1 MLRLMRD
8 YASSWL
14 IKVILGAIV
23 IVFVF
28 WGVGSFR
35 AQRGGRVALVNGE
48 SITMGEY
55 KEEYNNLIEQFRQ
68 RFGNRLDDEMIQMFQ
83 IKNQA
88 LNRLIDQKLLL
99 QEAVK
104 LNFRVSDDELAASVR
119 GMKAFQTSG
128 VFDKRLYR
136 SILNRYGL
144 TPEQFEVNQKGFMLI
159 EKLRSFLLGNIK
171 VSDGEAMEWFKWGNA
186 SVNIDYILFEPG
198 RYKDIDPSA
207 EEIKTFF
214 VDHKESYKTEPMIK
228 VRFLRFD
235 PDNYRARA
243 IISDKKIQ
251 DYYEAHQ
258 EEFKTDKTIEARHIL
273 IKVDKDASPEAIEKA
288 KNKALDI
295 LQMAR
300 EGKGFAELAKQHSEC
315 PSKDQ
320 GGHLGV
326 FRKEAMVKP
335 FADKAFSM
343 KAGEISRPVRT
354 MFGWHVIKVEKI
366 NKGSIVSIDEAKKGI
381 RKKLIDEE
389 AKTLAYEEA
398 ESVFD
403 TIFEGEGDDLV
414 KASNERN
421 LKLQTTDF
429 FTIKGPDK
437 GIKNREKFA
446 SAAFSLSTMEISD
459 IQDLG
464 DGYYI
469 LEVIEKNPGEIPEL
483 KDVHEKVIAALIKE
497 KQDEKASTDAN
508 EFLSGLKKGKL
519 MSAQCVKYDL
529 KLSSTGFFKRNEP
542 VPDIGPDIGS
552 EREIIEAA
560 FKLSNKIKLPE
571 KVIKGRKGYYVI
583 SFNER
588 KEANPE
594 RFVKEKANIKEG
606 LLRQKRIKTF
616 DEWLTQIRNKSD
628 ISIEKD
634 FL

>member
-119 GMKAFQTSG
+119 EMKAFQTSG

>member
-35 AQRGGRVALVNGE
+35 AQKGGRVAIVNGE
-48 SITMGEY
+48 SITMEEY
-55 KEEYNNLIEQFRQ
+55 RKEYNNLIEQLRQ
-68 RFGNRLDDEMIQMFQ
+68 RFGNKLDDETIQMLQ
-83 IKNQA
+83 VENQA
-88 LNRLIDQKLLL
+88 LNRLIDQKLLV

-104 LNFRVSDDELAASVR
+104 LNFRVSDDELVADIR
-119 GMKAFQTSG
+119 EIKTFQTSG
-128 VFDKRLYR
+128 VFDKRIYR

-186 SVNIDYILFEPG
+186 SVNIDYVLFEQG
-198 RYKDIDPSA
+198 RYKDIAPSA

-214 VDHKESYKTEPMIK
+214 ADHKESYKTEPMIK
-228 VRFLRFD
+228 VRFLCFD
-235 PDNYRARA
+235 PDNYKAKA
-243 IISDKKIQ
+243 IISDKRIQ

-258 EEFKTDKTIEARHIL
+258 EEFKTDKTVEARHIL
-273 IKVDKDASPEAIEKA
+273 IKVDEDAGQEAVEKA
-288 KNKALDI
+288 KNKTLDI
-295 LQMAR
+295 LQMTR
-300 EGKGFAELAKQHSEC
+300 EGKDFAELAMQYSEC

-320 GGHLGV
+320 GGHIGV

-366 NKGSIVSIDEAKKGI
+366 NEGLIVSIDEAKKGI

-483 KDVHEKVIAALIKE
+483 KDVQEKVLTALIKE

-519 MSAQCVKYDL
+519 MSAQCAKYDL
-529 KLSSTGFFKRNEP
+529 KLSSTGFFKRNES
-542 VPDIGPDIGS
+542 VPDIGS

-628 ISIEKD
+628 ISVEKD

>member
-35 AQRGGRVALVNGE
+35 AQRGNRVALVNGD
-48 SITMGEY
+48 SITMEEY

-68 RFGNRLDDEMIQMFQ
+68 RFGNRLNDEMIQMLQ
-83 IKNQA
+83 VENQA

-104 LNFRVSDDELAASVR
+104 LNFRVSDDELAAAIR
-119 GMKAFQTSG
+119 KIKAFQTSG
-128 VFDKRLYR
+128 VFDKRIYR
-136 SILNRYGL
+136 NSLNRYGL
-144 TPEQFEVNQKGFMLI
+144 TPEQFEVNQKEFMLI
-159 EKLRSFLLGNIK
+159 EKLRSLLFGNIK
-171 VSDGEAMEWFKWGNA
+171 VSDGEAMEWFKWENA

-198 RYKDIDPSA
+198 RYKDINPSA

-228 VRFLRFD
+228 VRFLCFD
-235 PDNYRARA
+235 PDNYRAKA

-258 EEFKTDKTIEARHIL
+258 EEFKTDKTVEARHIL
-273 IKVDKDASPEAIEKA
+273 IKVDEDAGGEAVEKA

-300 EGKGFAELAKQHSEC
+300 EDKDFAELARQYSEC

-343 KAGEISRPVRT
+343 KAGEISLPVRT
-354 MFGWHVIKVEKI
+354 RFGWHIIKVEKI
-366 NKGSIVSIDEAKKGI
+366 NEGSIVSIDEAKKGI

-389 AKTLAYEEA
+389 AKILAYEEA

-403 TIFEGEGDDLV
+403 TIFEGDDLI

-446 SAAFSLSTMEISD
+446 SAAFNLSAMEISD
-459 IQDLG
+459 ILDFE

-469 LEVIEKNPGEIPEL
+469 LQVMEKNPGEIPEL
-483 KDVHEKVIAALIKE
+483 KDVKEKVRAALIKE
-497 KQDEKASTDAN
+497 KQDENAGKDAN

-519 MSAQCVKYDL
+519 MSAQCVKYGL
-529 KLSSTGFFKRNEP
+529 KLSNSSFFKRNEP
-542 VPDIGPDIGS
+542 IPDIGL

-560 FKLSNKIKLPE
+560 FKLSNKIKWPE
-571 KVIKGRKGYYVI
+571 KVIKGEKGYYVI
-583 SFNER
+583 SFKER
-588 KEANPE
+588 KEADPE
-594 RFVKEKANIKEG
+594 GFVKEKASIKEG

>member
-8 YASSWL
+8 YASSWM

-35 AQRGGRVALVNGE
+35 AQKGGRVAIVNGD
-48 SITMGEY
+48 SITMEEY
-55 KEEYNNLIEQFRQ
+55 KKEYNNLVEQLRE
-68 RFGNRLDDEMIQMFQ
+68 RFGNRLDDEMIQMLQ
-83 IKNQA
+83 VENQA

-104 LNFRVSDDELAASVR
+104 LNFRVSDDELAAAIR
-119 GMKAFQTSG
+119 EIKAFQTSG
-128 VFDKRLYR
+128 VFDKRIYR

-144 TPEQFEVNQKGFMLI
+144 TPEQFEVNQKGFMLT

-198 RYKDIDPSA
+198 RYKDIAPSA

-214 VDHKESYKTEPMIK
+214 VDHEESYKTESMIK
-228 VRFLRFD
+228 VRFLCFD
-235 PDNYRARA
+235 PDSYRAKA
-243 IISDKKIQ
+243 IISDKMIQ

-258 EEFKTDKTIEARHIL
+258 EEFKTDKTVEARHIL
-273 IKVDKDASPEAIEKA
+273 IKVDKDAGLGAVEKA

-295 LQMAR
+295 LQMAK
-300 EGKGFAELAKQHSEC
+300 EDKDFAELAGQYSEC
-315 PSKDQ
+315 PSKEQ
-320 GGHLGV
+320 GGHIGV

-354 MFGWHVIKVEKI
+354 RFGWHIIKVEKI
-366 NKGSIVSIDEAKKGI
+366 NEGSIVSIDEAKKGI

-389 AKTLAYEEA
+389 AKILAYEEA

-403 TIFEGEGDDLV
+403 TIFEGDDLI

-437 GIKNREKFA
+437 GIKNRKKFA
-446 SAAFSLSTMEISD
+446 SAAFNLSAMEISD

-469 LEVIEKNPGEIPEL
+469 LQVIEKNPREIPEL
-483 KDVHEKVIAALIKE
+483 KDVEEKVMAALIKE

-519 MSAQCVKYDL
+519 MSAQRAKYGL
-529 KLSSTGFFKRNEP
+529 QLSSTGFFKRNEP
-542 VPDIGPDIGS
+542 VPDIGL
-552 EREIIEAA
+552 ERGIIEAA

-583 SFNER
+583 SFKER
-588 KEANPE
+588 KEAAPE
-594 RFVKEKANIKEG
+594 GFVKEKANIKEG

-616 DEWLTQIRNKSD
+616 DEWLTQTRNKSK
-628 ISIEKD
+628 ISIEKA
-634 FL
+634 FFNQS

>member
-48 SITMGEY
+48 SITMEEY

-104 LNFRVSDDELAASVR
+104 LNFRVSDEELAAAVR
-119 GMKAFQTSG
+119 EIKVFQTSG

-136 SILNRYGL
+136 SILSRYGL
-144 TPEQFEVNQKGFMLI
+144 TPEQFEINQKGFMLI
-159 EKLRSFLLGNIK
+159 EKLRSFLLGNLK
-171 VSDGEAMEWFKWGNA
+171 VSDGEAMEWFKWANA
-186 SVNIDYILFEPG
+186 SVNIDYILFKPG

-214 VDHKESYKTEPMIK
+214 VDHKESYKTEPTIK
-228 VRFLRFD
+228 VRFLHFD
-235 PDNYRARA
+235 PDNYKAKVN
-243 IISDKKIQ
+243 ISDKRIQ

-273 IKVDKDASPEAIEKA
+273 IKVDKDAGQEAVEKA

-295 LQMAR
+295 LQMAG
-300 EGKGFAELAKQHSEC
+300 EDKDFAELARQYSEC
-315 PSKDQ
+315 PSKEQ

-343 KAGEISRPVRT
+343 KAGEISRLVRT
-354 MFGWHVIKVEKI
+354 MFGWHIIKVEKI
-366 NKGSIVSIDEAKKGI
+366 NEGSIVFIDEAKKGI

-389 AKTLAYEEA
+389 AKILAYEEA

-403 TIFEGEGDDLV
+403 TIFEGDDLV

-429 FTIKGPDK
+429 FTVKGPDK

-446 SAAFSLSTMEISD
+446 SAAFNLSAMEISD
-459 IQDLG
+459 IQDFG

-469 LEVIEKNPGEIPEL
+469 LQVIEKPPGEIPEL
-483 KDVHEKVIAALIKE
+483 KDVREKVIAALIKE
-497 KQDEKASTDAN
+497 KQDEKASMDAN

-519 MSAQCVKYDL
+519 MSAQCVKYGL
-529 KLSSTGFFKRNEP
+529 QLSSTGFFKRNEP
-542 VPDIGPDIGS
+542 VPDIGLEKG
-552 EREIIEAA
+552 IIEAA

-571 KVIKGRKGYYVI
+571 KVIKGKKGYYVI
-583 SFNER
+583 SFKER
-588 KEANPE
+588 KEAAPE
-594 RFVKEKANIKEG
+594 GFGKEKANIKEG

-616 DEWLTQIRNKSD
+616 DEWLTQIRNKSN
-628 ISIEKD
+628 ISIEKG
-634 FL
+634 FFNQS

>member
-8 YASSWL
+8 YASSWM

-35 AQRGGRVALVNGE
+35 AQKGGRVAIVNGD
-48 SITMGEY
+48 SITMEEY
-55 KEEYNNLIEQFRQ
+55 KKEYNNLIEQLRE
-68 RFGNRLDDEMIQMFQ
+68 RFGNRLDDEMIQMLQ
-83 IKNQA
+83 VENQA

-104 LNFRVSDDELAASVR
+104 LNFRVSDDELAAAIR
-119 GMKAFQTSG
+119 EIKAFQTSG
-128 VFDKRLYR
+128 VFDKRIYR

-228 VRFLRFD
+228 VRFLCFD
-235 PDNYRARA
+235 PDSYRAKA
-243 IISDKKIQ
+243 IISDKMIQ

-258 EEFKTDKTIEARHIL
+258 EEFKTDKTVEARHIL
-273 IKVDKDASPEAIEKA
+273 IKVDKDAGLGAVEKA

-295 LQMAR
+295 LQMAK
-300 EGKGFAELAKQHSEC
+300 EDKDFAELAKQYSEC
-315 PSKDQ
+315 PSKEH
-320 GGHLGV
+320 GGHIGV

-335 FADKAFSM
+335 FADKVFSM

-354 MFGWHVIKVEKI
+354 MSGWHIIKVEKI
-366 NKGSIVSIDEAKKGI
+366 NEGSIVSIDEAKKGI

-389 AKTLAYEEA
+389 TKTLAYEEA

-403 TIFEGEGDDLV
+403 TIFEGDDLI
-414 KASNERN
+414 KTSNERN

-437 GIKNREKFA
+437 GIKNRKEFA
-446 SAAFSLSTMEISD
+446 SAAFNLSAMEISD

-469 LEVIEKNPGEIPEL
+469 LQVIEENPGEIPEL
-483 KDVHEKVIAALIKE
+483 KDVEEKVMAALIKE
-497 KQDEKASTDAN
+497 KQDEKATTDAN

-519 MSAQCVKYDL
+519 MSAQCVKYGL
-529 KLSSTGFFKRNEP
+529 QLSSTGFFKRNEP
-542 VPDIGPDIGS
+542 VPDIGL
-552 EREIIEAA
+552 ERGIIEAA

-571 KVIKGRKGYYVI
+571 KVIKGGKGYYVI
-583 SFNER
+583 SFKER
-588 KEANPE
+588 KEADTE
-594 RFVKEKANIKEG
+594 GFVKEKANIKEG

-616 DEWLTQIRNKSD
+616 DKWLTQIRNKSK

>member
-14 IKVILGAIV
+14 IKIILGAIV

-35 AQRGGRVALVNGE
+35 AQRGGRVALVNGD
-48 SITMGEY
+48 SITMEEY
-55 KEEYNNLIEQFRQ
+55 KEEYNNLIEQLRQ
-68 RFGNRLDDEMIQMFQ
+68 RFGNRLDDKMIEMLQVE
-83 IKNQA
+83 NQA

-104 LNFRVSDDELAASVR
+104 LNFRVSDDELAAAIR
-119 GMKAFQTSG
+119 EIKAFQTSG

-144 TPEQFEVNQKGFMLI
+144 TPEQFEVSQKGFMLI
-159 EKLRSFLLGNIK
+159 EKLRSFLLGNLK

-198 RYKDIDPSA
+198 RYKDINPSA
-207 EEIKTFF
+207 EDIKAFF

-228 VRFLRFD
+228 VRFLCFN
-235 PDNYRARA
+235 PDNYRAKA
-243 IISDKKIQ
+243 IISDKRIQ

-258 EEFKTDKTIEARHIL
+258 EEFKTDK
-273 IKVDKDASPEAIEKA
+273 
-288 KNKALDI
+288 
-295 LQMAR
+295 
-300 EGKGFAELAKQHSEC
+300 
-315 PSKDQ
+315 
-320 GGHLGV
+320 
-326 FRKEAMVKP
+326 
-335 FADKAFSM
+335 
-343 KAGEISRPVRT
+343 
-354 MFGWHVIKVEKI
+354 VEKI
-366 NKGSIVSIDEAKKGI
+366 NEESIISIDEAKKVI

-389 AKTLAYEEA
+389 AKILAYEEA
-398 ESVFD
+398 ESVYD
-403 TIFEGEGDDLV
+403 TIFEGDDLV
-414 KASNERN
+414 KASNERK

-446 SAAFSLSTMEISD
+446 SAAFNLSAVEISD

-469 LEVIEKNPGEIPEL
+469 LQVIEKNPGEIPEL
-483 KDVHEKVIAALIKE
+483 KDVEKKVRTALIKE
-497 KQDEKASTDAN
+497 KQDENASTDAN

-519 MSAQCVKYDL
+519 MSAQCVKYGL
-529 KLSSTGFFKRNEP
+529 KLSSAGFFKRNEP
-542 VPDIGPDIGS
+542 IPDIGL
-552 EREIIEAA
+552 ERGIIEAA

-571 KVIKGRKGYYVI
+571 KVIKGEKGYYVI
-583 SFNER
+583 SFKER
-588 KEANPE
+588 KEAAPE
-594 RFVKEKANIKEG
+594 GFVKEKASIKEG

-616 DEWLTQIRNKSD
+616 DEWLTQVRNKSN

>member
-35 AQRGGRVALVNGE
+35 SQRGGRVAIVNGD
-48 SITMGEY
+48 SITMEEY

-68 RFGNRLDDEMIQMFQ
+68 RFGNRLNDEMIQMLQ
-83 IKNQA
+83 VENQA

-104 LNFRVSDDELAASVR
+104 LNFRVSDDELAAAIR
-119 GMKAFQTSG
+119 EIKAFQTSG
-128 VFDKRLYR
+128 VFDERIYR
-136 SILNRYGL
+136 SSLNRYGL
-144 TPEQFEVNQKGFMLI
+144 TPEQFEVSQKWFMLI
-159 EKLRSFLLGNIK
+159 EKLRSFLLDNIK
-171 VSDGEAMEWFKWGNA
+171 VSDGEALEWFKWENA

-198 RYKDIDPSA
+198 RYKDINPSA
-207 EEIKTFF
+207 EENKTFF

-228 VRFLRFD
+228 VRFLCFD
-235 PDNYRARA
+235 PADYRAKA
-243 IISDKKIQ
+243 IISDQKIQ

-258 EEFKTDKTIEARHIL
+258 EEFNTDKTVEARHIL
-273 IKVDKDASPEAIEKA
+273 IKVDKDAGQEAVEKG

-295 LQMAR
+295 LQMAG
-300 EGKGFAELAKQHSEC
+300 EDKDFAELARQYSEC
-315 PSKDQ
+315 PSKDR

-326 FRKEAMVKP
+326 FKKEAMVKP

-343 KAGEISRPVRT
+343 KAGEISQPVRT
-354 MFGWHVIKVEKI
+354 RFGWHIIKVEKI
-366 NKGSIVSIDEAKKGI
+366 NEGSIVSFDEAKKGI

-389 AKTLAYEEA
+389 AKILAYEEA

-403 TIFEGEGDDLV
+403 TIFEEDDLI

-421 LKLQTTDF
+421 LKLQTTAF

-437 GIKNREKFA
+437 GIKNRKKFA
-446 SAAFSLSTMEISD
+446 SAAFNLSAMEISD

-469 LEVIEKNPGEIPEL
+469 LQVIEKNPGEIPEL
-483 KDVHEKVIAALIKE
+483 KDVEEKVRAALIKE

-519 MSAQCVKYDL
+519 MNAQRAKYDL

-542 VPDIGPDIGS
+542 VPDIGS
-552 EREIIEAA
+552 EKGIVEAA

-571 KVIKGRKGYYVI
+571 KIIKGEKGYYVI

-588 KEANPE
+588 KEADPE
-594 RFVKEKANIKEG
+594 GFVKEKANIKEG
-606 LLRQKRIKTF
+606 LLRQKRIKAF

>member
-35 AQRGGRVALVNGE
+35 AQKGGRVAIVNGD
-48 SITMGEY
+48 SITREEY
-55 KEEYNNLIEQFRQ
+55 KEEYNNLIEQLRQ
-68 RFGNRLDDEMIQMFQ
+68 RFGNRLDDEMIQMLQ

-99 QEAVK
+99 QEAEK
-104 LNFRVSDDELAASVR
+104 LNFRVSDDELAAAIR
-119 GMKAFQTSG
+119 EIKAFQTSG
-128 VFDKRLYR
+128 VFDKRIYR

-144 TPEQFEVNQKGFMLI
+144 TPKQFEVNQKGFMLI
-159 EKLRSFLLGNIK
+159 EKLKSFLLGSLK
-171 VSDGEAMEWFKWGNA
+171 VSDGEAMEWFKWSNA

-207 EEIKTFF
+207 EDIKTFF

-228 VRFLRFD
+228 VRFLCFA
-235 PDNYRARA
+235 PDNYRPKVN
-243 IISDKKIQ
+243 ISDKKIQ
-251 DYYEAHQ
+251 DYYETHQ
-258 EEFKTDKTIEARHIL
+258 EEFKTDKT
-273 IKVDKDASPEAIEKA
+273 V
-288 KNKALDI
+288 
-295 LQMAR
+295 
-300 EGKGFAELAKQHSEC
+300 
-315 PSKDQ
+315 
-320 GGHLGV
+320 
-326 FRKEAMVKP
+326 
-335 FADKAFSM
+335 
-343 KAGEISRPVRT
+343 
-354 MFGWHVIKVEKI
+354 
-366 NKGSIVSIDEAKKGI
+366 DEAKKGI

-403 TIFEGEGDDLV
+403 TIFQGDDLE

-421 LKLQTTDF
+421 LNLQTTDF

-446 SAAFSLSTMEISD
+446 SAAFNLSAMEISD

-469 LEVIEKNPGEIPEL
+469 LQVIEKNPGEIPEL
-483 KDVHEKVIAALIKE
+483 KDVEEKVMTALIKE

-519 MSAQCVKYDL
+519 MNAQRAKYDL

-542 VPDIGPDIGS
+542 VPDIGS

-571 KVIKGRKGYYVI
+571 KTIKGEKGYYVI
-583 SFNER
+583 SFKER
-588 KEANPE
+588 KDADPE
-594 RFVKEKANIKEG
+594 GFAKEKANIKEK

-616 DEWLTQIRNKSD
+616 DEWVTQIRNKSN
-628 ISIEKD
+628 ISIEKE
-634 FL
+634 FLKQS

>member
-35 AQRGGRVALVNGE
+35 AQRGNRVALVNGD
-48 SITMGEY
+48 SITMEEY

-68 RFGNRLDDEMIQMFQ
+68 RFGNRLNDEMIQMLQ
-83 IKNQA
+83 VENQA

-104 LNFRVSDDELAASVR
+104 LNFRVSDDELAAAIR
-119 GMKAFQTSG
+119 KIKAFQTSG
-128 VFDKRLYR
+128 VFDKRIYR
-136 SILNRYGL
+136 NSLNRYGL
-144 TPEQFEVNQKGFMLI
+144 TPEQFEVNQKEFMLI
-159 EKLRSFLLGNIK
+159 EKLRSLLFGNIK
-171 VSDGEAMEWFKWGNA
+171 VSDGEAMEWFKWENA

-198 RYKDIDPSA
+198 RYKDINPSA

-228 VRFLRFD
+228 VQFLCFD
-235 PDNYRARA
+235 PDNYRAKA
-243 IISDKKIQ
+243 NISDKRIQ

-258 EEFKTDKTIEARHIL
+258 GEFKTDKTVEARHIL
-273 IKVDKDASPEAIEKA
+273 IKVDEDAGQETVEKA

-300 EGKGFAELAKQHSEC
+300 EDKDFAELAGQYSEC

-320 GGHLGV
+320 GGHLGA
-326 FRKEAMVKP
+326 FKKEAMVKP

-343 KAGEISRPVRT
+343 KAGEISQPVRT
-354 MFGWHVIKVEKI
+354 RFGWHIIKVEKI
-366 NKGSIVSIDEAKKGI
+366 NEGSIVSIDEAKKGI

-389 AKTLAYEEA
+389 AKILAYEEA

-403 TIFEGEGDDLV
+403 TIFEGDDLI

-437 GIKNREKFA
+437 GIKNRKKFA
-446 SAAFSLSTMEISD
+446 SVAFDLSTLEISD
-459 IQDLG
+459 IQDIG

-469 LEVIEKNPGEIPEL
+469 LQVIEKNPGEIPEL
-483 KDVHEKVIAALIKE
+483 KDVEEKVRAALIKE

-519 MSAQCVKYDL
+519 MSAQRAKYDL
-529 KLSSTGFFKRNEP
+529 KLISTGFFKRNEP
-542 VPDIGPDIGS
+542 VPDIGL
-552 EREIIEAA
+552 ERGIIEAA

-571 KVIKGRKGYYVI
+571 KVIKGKKGYYVI

-588 KEANPE
+588 KEADPE
-594 RFVKEKANIKEG
+594 GFVKEKANIKEG

>member
-8 YASSWL
+8 YASSWM

-35 AQRGGRVALVNGE
+35 AQKGGRVAIVNGD
-48 SITMGEY
+48 SITMEEY
-55 KEEYNNLIEQFRQ
+55 KKEYNNLIEQLRE
-68 RFGNRLDDEMIQMFQ
+68 RFGNRLDDEMIQMLQ
-83 IKNQA
+83 VENQA

-104 LNFRVSDDELAASVR
+104 LNFRVSDDELAAAIR
-119 GMKAFQTSG
+119 EIKAFQTSG
-128 VFDKRLYR
+128 VFDKRIYR

-144 TPEQFEVNQKGFMLI
+144 TPEQFEVNQKGFMLT

-198 RYKDIDPSA
+198 RYKDIAPSA
-207 EEIKTFF
+207 EEIKAFF
-214 VDHKESYKTEPMIK
+214 VDHEESYKTEPMIK
-228 VRFLRFD
+228 VRFLCFD
-235 PDNYRARA
+235 PDSYRAKA
-243 IISDKKIQ
+243 IISDKMIQ
-251 DYYEAHQ
+251 DYYEVHQ
-258 EEFKTDKTIEARHIL
+258 EEFKTDKTVEARHIL
-273 IKVDKDASPEAIEKA
+273 IKVDKDAGLGAVEKA

-295 LQMAR
+295 LQMAN
-300 EGKGFAELAKQHSEC
+300 EDKDFAELAGQYSEC
-315 PSKDQ
+315 PSKEQ
-320 GGHLGV
+320 GGHIGV

-354 MFGWHVIKVEKI
+354 RFGWHIIKVEKI
-366 NKGSIVSIDEAKKGI
+366 NEGLIVSIDEAKKGI

-389 AKTLAYEEA
+389 AKILAYEEA

-403 TIFEGEGDDLV
+403 TIFEGDDLI

-437 GIKNREKFA
+437 GIKNRKKFA
-446 SAAFSLSTMEISD
+446 SAAFNLSAMEISD

-469 LEVIEKNPGEIPEL
+469 LQVIEKNPREIPEL
-483 KDVHEKVIAALIKE
+483 KDVEEKVMAALIKE

-519 MSAQCVKYDL
+519 MSAQRAKYGL
-529 KLSSTGFFKRNEP
+529 QLSSTGFFKRNEP
-542 VPDIGPDIGS
+542 VPDIGL
-552 EREIIEAA
+552 ERGIIEAA

-583 SFNER
+583 SFKER
-588 KEANPE
+588 KEAAPE
-594 RFVKEKANIKEG
+594 GFVKEKANIKEG

-616 DEWLTQIRNKSD
+616 DEWLTQIRNKSK

>member
-8 YASSWL
+8 YASSWM

-35 AQRGGRVALVNGE
+35 AQKGGRVAIVNGD
-48 SITMGEY
+48 SITMEEY
-55 KEEYNNLIEQFRQ
+55 KKEYNNLIEQLRE
-68 RFGNRLDDEMIQMFQ
+68 RFGNRLDDEMIQMLQ
-83 IKNQA
+83 VENQA

-104 LNFRVSDDELAASVR
+104 LNFRVSDDELAAAIR
-119 GMKAFQTSG
+119 EIKAFQTSG
-128 VFDKRLYR
+128 VFDKRIYR

-144 TPEQFEVNQKGFMLI
+144 TPEQFEVNQKGFMLT

-198 RYKDIDPSA
+198 RYKDIAPSA

-214 VDHKESYKTEPMIK
+214 VDHEESYKTEPMIK
-228 VRFLRFD
+228 VRFLCFD
-235 PDNYRARA
+235 PDSYRAKA
-243 IISDKKIQ
+243 IISDKMIQ

-258 EEFKTDKTIEARHIL
+258 EEFKTDKTVEARHIL
-273 IKVDKDASPEAIEKA
+273 IKVDKDAGLGAVEKA

-295 LQMAR
+295 LQMAK
-300 EGKGFAELAKQHSEC
+300 EDKDFAELAGQYSEC
-315 PSKDQ
+315 PSKEQ
-320 GGHLGV
+320 GGHIGV

-354 MFGWHVIKVEKI
+354 RFGWHIIKVEKI
-366 NKGSIVSIDEAKKGI
+366 NEGSIVSIDEAKKGI

-389 AKTLAYEEA
+389 AKILAYEEA

-403 TIFEGEGDDLV
+403 TIFEGDDLI

-437 GIKNREKFA
+437 GIKNRKKFA
-446 SAAFSLSTMEISD
+446 SAAFNLSAMEISD

-469 LEVIEKNPGEIPEL
+469 LQVIEKNPREIPEL
-483 KDVHEKVIAALIKE
+483 KDVEEKVMAALIKE

-519 MSAQCVKYDL
+519 MSAQRAKYGL
-529 KLSSTGFFKRNEP
+529 QLSSTGFFKRNEP
-542 VPDIGPDIGS
+542 VPDIGL
-552 EREIIEAA
+552 ERGIIEAA

-583 SFNER
+583 SFKER
-588 KEANPE
+588 KEAAPE
-594 RFVKEKANIKEG
+594 GFVKEKANIKEG

-616 DEWLTQIRNKSD
+616 DEWLTQIRNKSK
-628 ISIEKD
+628 ISIEKA
-634 FL
+634 FFNQS

>member
-35 AQRGGRVALVNGE
+35 SRRGGRIALVNGD
-48 SITMGEY
+48 SITMEEY

-68 RFGNRLDDEMIQMFQ
+68 RFGNRLNDEMIQMFQ

-99 QEAVK
+99 QEAAK
-104 LNFRVSDDELAASVR
+104 LNFRVSDDELAVAIR
-119 GMKAFQTSG
+119 KIKAFQTSG
-128 VFDKRLYR
+128 VFDRRLYR

-144 TPEQFEVNQKGFMLI
+144 TPEQFEVNQEGFMLI
-159 EKLRSFLLGNIK
+159 EKLRSFLLGNLK
-171 VSDGEAMEWFKWGNA
+171 VSDGEAMEWFKWRNA

-198 RYKDIDPSA
+198 RYKDINPSA

-228 VRFLRFD
+228 VRFLCFA
-235 PDNYRARA
+235 PDDYRPKTN
-243 IISDKKIQ
+243 ISDKKIQ

-258 EEFKTDKTIEARHIL
+258 EEFKTDKTVEARHIL
-273 IKVDKDASPEAIEKA
+273 IKVDKDAGREAVEKA
-288 KNKALDI
+288 KNRAIDI
-295 LQMAR
+295 LQMAV
-300 EGKGFAELAKQHSEC
+300 EDKDFAELAKQYSEG

-320 GGHLGV
+320 GGYLGV

-343 KAGEISRPVRT
+343 KAGEISQPVRT
-354 MFGWHVIKVEKI
+354 RFGWHIINVEKI
-366 NKGSIVSIDEAKKGI
+366 NEGSIVSIDEAKKGI

-389 AKTLAYEEA
+389 AKILAYEEA

-403 TIFEGEGDDLV
+403 TIFEGDDLI

-437 GIKNREKFA
+437 GIKNREEFA
-446 SAAFSLSTMEISD
+446 SAAFNLSVMDISD
-459 IQDLG
+459 MQDFG

-469 LEVIEKNPGEIPEL
+469 LQVIEKNPGEIPEL
-483 KDVHEKVIAALIKE
+483 KDVQAKVRAALIKE
-497 KQDEKASTDAN
+497 KQDEKASGNAN
-508 EFLSGLKKGKL
+508 ECLSGLKKGKL
-519 MSAQCVKYDL
+519 LSAQCAKYGL
-529 KLSSTGFFKRNEP
+529 QLSSTGFFKRNEP
-542 VPDIGPDIGS
+542 IPDIGL
-552 EREIIEAA
+552 ERGIIEAA

-571 KVIKGRKGYYVI
+571 KVIKGEKGYYVI
-583 SFNER
+583 SFKER
-588 KEANPE
+588 KEAAPE
-594 RFVKEKANIKEG
+594 GFVKEKANIKEG

-616 DEWLTQIRNKSD
+616 DEWLTQIRNKSN

-634 FL
+634 FFNKS

>member
-1 MLRLMRD
+1 
-8 YASSWL
+8 
-14 IKVILGAIV
+14 
-23 IVFVF
+23 
-28 WGVGSFR
+28 
-35 AQRGGRVALVNGE
+35 
-48 SITMGEY
+48 
-55 KEEYNNLIEQFRQ
+55 
-68 RFGNRLDDEMIQMFQ
+68 
-83 IKNQA
+83 
-88 LNRLIDQKLLL
+88 LL

-104 LNFRVSDDELAASVR
+104 LNFRVSDDELAAAIR
-119 GMKAFQTSG
+119 EIKAFQTSG

-171 VSDGEAMEWFKWGNA
+171 VSDGEVMEWFKWENA

-198 RYKDIDPSA
+198 GYKDINPSA

-228 VRFLRFD
+228 VQFLCFD
-235 PDNYRARA
+235 PDDYRAKA
-243 IISDKKIQ
+243 HISDKRIQ

-258 EEFKTDKTIEARHIL
+258 GEFKTDKTVEARHIL
-273 IKVDKDASPEAIEKA
+273 IKVDKDAGQEAVEKA

-300 EGKGFAELAKQHSEC
+300 ENKDFAELARQYSEC

-320 GGHLGV
+320 GGHLGA
-326 FRKEAMVKP
+326 FKKEAMVKP

-343 KAGEISRPVRT
+343 KAGEISQPVRT
-354 MFGWHVIKVEKI
+354 SFGWHIIKVEKI
-366 NKGSIVSIDEAKKGI
+366 NEGSIVSIDEAKKGI

-389 AKTLAYEEA
+389 TKTLAYEEA

-403 TIFEGEGDDLV
+403 TIFEGDDLI

-437 GIKNREKFA
+437 GIKNHKKFA
-446 SAAFSLSTMEISD
+446 SAAFNLSAMEISD

-469 LEVIEKNPGEIPEL
+469 LQVIEKNPGEIPGL
-483 KDVHEKVIAALIKE
+483 KDVEEKVRAALIKE
-497 KQDEKASTDAN
+497 KQDEKANTDAN

-519 MSAQCVKYDL
+519 MSAQIAKCDL
-529 KLSSTGFFKRNEP
+529 KLNSTGFFKRNEP
-542 VPDIGPDIGS
+542 VPDIGL
-552 EREIIEAA
+552 ERGIIEAA

-571 KVIKGRKGYYVI
+571 KIIKGGKGYYVI
-583 SFNER
+583 SFKER
-588 KEANPE
+588 KEAAPE
-594 RFVKEKANIKEG
+594 GFVKEKANIKEG

-616 DEWLTQIRNKSD
+616 DEWLTQIRNKSN

>member
-35 AQRGGRVALVNGE
+35 AQRGGRVALVNGD
-48 SITMGEY
+48 SITMEEY

-68 RFGNRLDDEMIQMFQ
+68 KFGNRLDDEMIQMFQ

-104 LNFRVSDDELAASVR
+104 LNFRVSDNELAAAVR
-119 GMKAFQTSG
+119 EIKAFQTSG

-136 SILNRYGL
+136 SILSRYGL
-144 TPEQFEVNQKGFMLI
+144 TPEQFEVNQKEFMLI
-159 EKLRSFLLGNIK
+159 EKLRSFLLGNLK
-171 VSDGEAMEWFKWGNA
+171 VSDGEAMEWFKWANA
-186 SVNIDYILFEPG
+186 SVNIDYILFEPD

-207 EEIKTFF
+207 EEIKAFF

-228 VRFLRFD
+228 VRFLCFA
-235 PDNYRARA
+235 PDNYKARVN
-243 IISDKKIQ
+243 ISDKKIQ

-258 EEFKTDKTIEARHIL
+258 KEFKTDKTVEARHIL
-273 IKVDKDASPEAIEKA
+273 IKVDKDAGQEAVEKA

-295 LQMAR
+295 LQMAADD
-300 EGKGFAELAKQHSEC
+300 KDFAELAMQYSDC

-320 GGHLGV
+320 GGHLGI

-354 MFGWHVIKVEKI
+354 MFGWHIIKVEKI
-366 NKGSIVSIDEAKKGI
+366 NEGSIISIDEAKKGI
-381 RKKLIDEE
+381 RKKLMDEE
-389 AKTLAYEEA
+389 AKILAYEEA

-403 TIFEGEGDDLV
+403 IIFEGDDLV

-429 FTIKGPDK
+429 FTVKGPNK

-446 SAAFSLSTMEISD
+446 SVAFNLSAMEVSD

-469 LEVIEKNPGEIPEL
+469 LQAIEKNPGEIPEL
-483 KDVHEKVIAALIKE
+483 KDVEENVRIALIRE
-497 KQDEKASTDAN
+497 KQDEKASMDAN

-519 MSAQCVKYDL
+519 MNAQCEKYGL
-529 KLSSTGFFKRNEP
+529 KLSSTDFFKRNES
-542 VPDIGPDIGS
+542 IPDIGS

-571 KVIKGRKGYYVI
+571 KVIKGEKGYYII

-588 KEANPE
+588 KEADTE
-594 RFVKEKANIKEG
+594 GFVKEKANIKEG
-606 LLRQKRIKTF
+606 LLRQKRTKAF
-616 DEWLTQIRNKSD
+616 NEWMTQIKNKSN

-634 FL
+634 FLKQS

>member
-8 YASSWL
+8 YASSWM

-35 AQRGGRVALVNGE
+35 SQRGGRVAIVNGD
-48 SITMGEY
+48 SITMEEY

-68 RFGNRLDDEMIQMFQ
+68 RFGNRLNDEMIQMLQ
-83 IKNQA
+83 VENQA

-104 LNFRVSDDELAASVR
+104 LNFRVSDEELAAAITKI
-119 GMKAFQTSG
+119 KAFQTSG
-128 VFDKRLYR
+128 VFDERIYR
-136 SILNRYGL
+136 SSLNRYGL
-144 TPEQFEVNQKGFMLI
+144 TPEQFEVSQKGFMLI
-159 EKLRSFLLGNIK
+159 EKLRSFLLDNIK
-171 VSDGEAMEWFKWGNA
+171 VSDGEALEWFKWENA

-198 RYKDIDPSA
+198 RYKDINPSA

-228 VRFLRFD
+228 VRFLCFD
-235 PDNYRARA
+235 PDNYRAKA
-243 IISDKKIQ
+243 IISDQKIQ

-258 EEFKTDKTIEARHIL
+258 EEFNTDKTVEARHIL
-273 IKVDKDASPEAIEKA
+273 IKVDKDAGQEAVEKG

-295 LQMAR
+295 LQMAG
-300 EGKGFAELAKQHSEC
+300 EDKDFAELARQYSEC
-315 PSKDQ
+315 PSKDR

-326 FRKEAMVKP
+326 FKKEAMVKP

-343 KAGEISRPVRT
+343 KAGEISQPVRT
-354 MFGWHVIKVEKI
+354 RFGWHIIKVEKI
-366 NKGSIVSIDEAKKGI
+366 NEGSIVSFDEAKKGI

-389 AKTLAYEEA
+389 AKILAYEEA

-403 TIFEGEGDDLV
+403 TIFEGDDLI

-421 LKLQTTDF
+421 LKLQTTAF

-437 GIKNREKFA
+437 GIKNRKKFA
-446 SAAFSLSTMEISD
+446 SAAFNLSAMEISD

-469 LEVIEKNPGEIPEL
+469 LQVIEKNPGEIPEL
-483 KDVHEKVIAALIKE
+483 KDVEEKVRAALIKE

-519 MSAQCVKYDL
+519 MSAQRAKYDL
-529 KLSSTGFFKRNEP
+529 KLNSTGFFKRNEP
-542 VPDIGPDIGS
+542 VPDIGS
-552 EREIIEAA
+552 ERGIIEAA

-571 KVIKGRKGYYVI
+571 KVIKGEKGYYVI

-588 KEANPE
+588 KEADPE
-594 RFVKEKANIKEG
+594 GFVKEKANIKEG
-606 LLRQKRIKTF
+606 LLRQKRIKAF

-634 FL
+634 FLKQS

>member
-8 YASSWL
+8 YASSWM

-35 AQRGGRVALVNGE
+35 AQKGGRVAIVNGD
-48 SITMGEY
+48 SITMEEY
-55 KEEYNNLIEQFRQ
+55 KKEYNNLVEQLRE
-68 RFGNRLDDEMIQMFQ
+68 RFGNRLDDEMIQMLQ
-83 IKNQA
+83 VENQA

-104 LNFRVSDDELAASVR
+104 LNFRVSDDELAAAIR
-119 GMKAFQTSG
+119 EIKAFQTSG
-128 VFDKRLYR
+128 VFDKRIYR

-144 TPEQFEVNQKGFMLI
+144 TPEQFEVNQKGFMLT

-198 RYKDIDPSA
+198 RYKDIAPSA

-214 VDHKESYKTEPMIK
+214 VDHEESYKTESMIK
-228 VRFLRFD
+228 VRFLCFD
-235 PDNYRARA
+235 PDSYRAKA
-243 IISDKKIQ
+243 IISDKMIQ

-258 EEFKTDKTIEARHIL
+258 EEFKTDKTVEARHIL
-273 IKVDKDASPEAIEKA
+273 IKVDKDAGLGAVEKA

-295 LQMAR
+295 LQMAK
-300 EGKGFAELAKQHSEC
+300 EDKDFAELAGQYSEC
-315 PSKDQ
+315 PSKEQ
-320 GGHLGV
+320 GGHIGV

-354 MFGWHVIKVEKI
+354 RFGWHIIKVEKI
-366 NKGSIVSIDEAKKGI
+366 NEGSIVSIDEAKKGI

-389 AKTLAYEEA
+389 AKILAYEEA

-403 TIFEGEGDDLV
+403 TIFEGDDLI

-437 GIKNREKFA
+437 GIKNRKKFA
-446 SAAFSLSTMEISD
+446 SAAFNLSAMEISD

-469 LEVIEKNPGEIPEL
+469 LQVIEKNPGEIPEL
-483 KDVHEKVIAALIKE
+483 KDVEEKVMAALIKE

-519 MSAQCVKYDL
+519 MSAQRAKYGL
-529 KLSSTGFFKRNEP
+529 QLSSTGFFKRNES
-542 VPDIGPDIGS
+542 VPDIGL
-552 EREIIEAA
+552 ERGIIEAA

-583 SFNER
+583 SFKER
-588 KEANPE
+588 KEAAPE
-594 RFVKEKANIKEG
+594 GFVKEKANIKEG

-616 DEWLTQIRNKSD
+616 DEWLTQIRNKSK
-628 ISIEKD
+628 ISIEKA
-634 FL
+634 FFNQS

>member
-8 YASSWL
+8 YASSWM

-35 AQRGGRVALVNGE
+35 AQKGGRVAIVNGD
-48 SITMGEY
+48 SITMEEY
-55 KEEYNNLIEQFRQ
+55 KKEYNNLIEQLRE
-68 RFGNRLDDEMIQMFQ
+68 RFGNRLDDEMIQMLQ
-83 IKNQA
+83 VENQA

-104 LNFRVSDDELAASVR
+104 LNFRVSDDELAAAIR
-119 GMKAFQTSG
+119 EIKAFQTSG
-128 VFDKRLYR
+128 VFDKRIYR

-144 TPEQFEVNQKGFMLI
+144 TPEQFEVNQKGFMLT

-198 RYKDIDPSA
+198 RYKDIAPSA

-214 VDHKESYKTEPMIK
+214 VDHEESYKTEPMIK
-228 VRFLRFD
+228 VRFLCFD
-235 PDNYRARA
+235 PDSYRAKA
-243 IISDKKIQ
+243 IISDKMIQ

-258 EEFKTDKTIEARHIL
+258 EEFKTDKTVEARHIL
-273 IKVDKDASPEAIEKA
+273 IKVDKDAGLGAVEKA

-295 LQMAR
+295 LQMAK
-300 EGKGFAELAKQHSEC
+300 EDKDFAELAGQYSEC
-315 PSKDQ
+315 PSKEQ
-320 GGHLGV
+320 GGHIGV

-354 MFGWHVIKVEKI
+354 RFGWHIIKVEKI
-366 NKGSIVSIDEAKKGI
+366 NEGSIVSIDEAKKGI

-389 AKTLAYEEA
+389 AKILAYEEA

-403 TIFEGEGDDLV
+403 TIFEGDDLI

-437 GIKNREKFA
+437 GIKNRKKFA
-446 SAAFSLSTMEISD
+446 SAAFNLSAMEISD

-469 LEVIEKNPGEIPEL
+469 LQVIEKNPGEIPEL
-483 KDVHEKVIAALIKE
+483 KDVEEKVMAALIKE

-519 MSAQCVKYDL
+519 MSAQRAKYGL
-529 KLSSTGFFKRNEP
+529 QLSSTGFFKRNEP
-542 VPDIGPDIGS
+542 VPDIGL
-552 EREIIEAA
+552 ERGIIEAA

-583 SFNER
+583 SFKER
-588 KEANPE
+588 KEAAPE
-594 RFVKEKANIKEG
+594 GFVKEKANIKEG

-616 DEWLTQIRNKSD
+616 DEWLTQIRNKSK
-628 ISIEKD
+628 ISIEKA
-634 FL
+634 FFNQS

>member
-1 MLRLMRD
+1 MLRLMRN

-35 AQRGGRVALVNGE
+35 AQRGGRVALVNGD
-48 SITMGEY
+48 SITMEEY
-55 KEEYNNLIEQFRQ
+55 KEEYNNLIEQLRQ
-68 RFGNRLDDEMIQMFQ
+68 RFGNRLNDEMIEMLQVE
-83 IKNQA
+83 NQA

-104 LNFRVSDDELAASVR
+104 LDFRVSDDELAAAIR
-119 GMKAFQTSG
+119 EIKAFQTSG
-128 VFDKRLYR
+128 VFDRRLYR
-136 SILNRYGL
+136 NILSRHGL
-144 TPEQFEVNQKGFMLI
+144 TPEQFEVSQKGFMLI
-159 EKLRSFLLGNIK
+159 EKLRSFLLGNLK
-171 VSDGEAMEWFKWGNA
+171 VSDGEAMEWFKWRNA
-186 SVNIDYILFEPG
+186 SVNIDYILLEPG
-198 RYKDIDPSA
+198 RYKDINPSA
-207 EEIKTFF
+207 EDIKTFF

-228 VRFLRFD
+228 VRFLCFD
-235 PDNYRARA
+235 PDNYRPKA
-243 IISDKKIQ
+243 IVSDQKIQ

-258 EEFKTDKTIEARHIL
+258 EEFKTDKTVEARHIL
-273 IKVDKDASPEAIEKA
+273 IKVDEDAGREAVEKA

-300 EGKGFAELAKQHSEC
+300 EDKDFAELAGQYSEC
-315 PSKDQ
+315 PSKDH

-343 KAGEISRPVRT
+343 KTGEISLPVRT
-354 MFGWHVIKVEKI
+354 RFGWHIIKVEKI
-366 NKGSIVSIDEAKKGI
+366 NEGSIIPIDEAKKVI

-389 AKTLAYEEA
+389 AKILAYEEA
-398 ESVFD
+398 ESVYD
-403 TIFEGEGDDLV
+403 TIFEGGDLV
-414 KASNERN
+414 KASNERE

-437 GIKNREKFA
+437 GMKNREKFA
-446 SAAFSLSTMEISD
+446 SAAFNLSAMEISD
-459 IQDLG
+459 ILDFE

-469 LEVIEKNPGEIPEL
+469 LQVMEKNPGEIPEL
-483 KDVHEKVIAALIKE
+483 KDVEKKVMAALIKE
-497 KQDEKASTDAN
+497 KQDENANKDAN

-519 MSAQCVKYDL
+519 MSAQCAKYGL

-542 VPDIGPDIGS
+542 IPDIGS

-560 FKLSNKIKLPE
+560 FKLSNKIKLSE
-571 KVIKGRKGYYVI
+571 NVIKGKKGYYVI
-583 SFNER
+583 SFKER
-588 KEANPE
+588 KEADPE
-594 RFVKEKANIKEG
+594 KFVKEKASIKEG

-616 DEWLTQIRNKSD
+616 DEWLTQIRNKSN

-634 FL
+634 FLKQS

>member
-48 SITMGEY
+48 SITMEEY
-55 KEEYNNLIEQFRQ
+55 KDEYNNLIEQFRQ

-104 LNFRVSDDELAASVR
+104 LNFRVSDDELAAAIR
-119 GMKAFQTSG
+119 EIKAFQTSG

-159 EKLRSFLLGNIK
+159 EKLRSFLLGNLK
-171 VSDGEAMEWFKWGNA
+171 VSDREAMEWFKWGNA

-198 RYKDIDPSA
+198 RYKDINPSA

-214 VDHKESYKTEPMIK
+214 VDHKESYKTEPTIK
-228 VRFLRFD
+228 VRFLHFD
-235 PDNYRARA
+235 PDNYRAKVN
-243 IISDKKIQ
+243 ISDKRIH

-258 EEFKTDKTIEARHIL
+258 EEFKTDKTVEARHIL
-273 IKVDKDASPEAIEKA
+273 IKVDKDAGQEAVEKA
-288 KNKALDI
+288 KNRALDI

-300 EGKGFAELAKQHSEC
+300 EDKDFTELARQYSEC
-315 PSKDQ
+315 PSKGQ
-320 GGHLGV
+320 GGHIGV

-343 KAGEISRPVRT
+343 KAGEISRLVRT
-354 MFGWHVIKVEKI
+354 MFGWHIIKVEKI
-366 NKGSIVSIDEAKKGI
+366 NEGSIVSIDEAKKRI

-389 AKTLAYEEA
+389 AKILAYEQA

-403 TIFEGEGDDLV
+403 TIFEGDDLV

-446 SAAFSLSTMEISD
+446 SAAFNLSAMEISD

-469 LEVIEKNPGEIPEL
+469 LQAIEKTPGEVPEL
-483 KDVHEKVIAALIKE
+483 KDVQEKVIAALIKE

-519 MSAQCVKYDL
+519 MSAQCVKYGL
-529 KLSSTGFFKRNEP
+529 QLSSAGFFKRNEP
-542 VPDIGPDIGS
+542 VPDIGL
-552 EREIIEAA
+552 EREIVEAA

-571 KVIKGRKGYYVI
+571 NVIKGEKGYYVI

-588 KEANPE
+588 KEADPE
-594 RFVKEKANIKEG
+594 GFVKEKASIKEG

-616 DEWLTQIRNKSD
+616 DEWLTQIRNKSK

-634 FL
+634 FLKQS

>member
-48 SITMGEY
+48 SITMEEY

-68 RFGNRLDDEMIQMFQ
+68 KFGNRLDDKMIHMFQ

-104 LNFRVSDDELAASVR
+104 LNFRVSDEELAASIR
-119 GMKAFQTSG
+119 GIKAFQTSG

-159 EKLRSFLLGNIK
+159 EKLRSFLLGNLK
-171 VSDGEAMEWFKWGNA
+171 VSDGEAMEWFKWANA

-198 RYKDIDPSA
+198 RYKNIDPSA

-214 VDHKESYKTEPMIK
+214 VDHKESYKTESMIK

-235 PDNYRARA
+235 PDNYRAKA
-243 IISDKKIQ
+243 NISDKKIQ

-258 EEFKTDKTIEARHIL
+258 EEFK
-273 IKVDKDASPEAIEKA
+273 
-288 KNKALDI
+288 
-295 LQMAR
+295 
-300 EGKGFAELAKQHSEC
+300 
-315 PSKDQ
+315 
-320 GGHLGV
+320 
-326 FRKEAMVKP
+326 
-335 FADKAFSM
+335 
-343 KAGEISRPVRT
+343 
-354 MFGWHVIKVEKI
+354 
-366 NKGSIVSIDEAKKGI
+366 IVSIDEAKKGI

-389 AKTLAYEEA
+389 AKTLAYEDA

-403 TIFEGEGDDLV
+403 TIFEGDDLV
-414 KASNERN
+414 KASNERKF
-421 LKLQTTDF
+421 KLQTTDF
-429 FTIKGPDK
+429 FTVKGPDK

-446 SAAFSLSTMEISD
+446 SAAFNLSAMEISD

-469 LEVIEKNPGEIPEL
+469 LQVIEKNPGGIPEL
-483 KDVHEKVIAALIKE
+483 KDVQEKVIAALIKE
-497 KQDEKASTDAN
+497 KQDEKASGDAN

-519 MSAQCVKYDL
+519 MSAQCAKYGL
-529 KLSSTGFFKRNEP
+529 KLSGTGFFKRNES
-542 VPDIGPDIGS
+542 VPDIGL
-552 EREIIEAA
+552 EREIIESA

-571 KVIKGRKGYYVI
+571 KIIKGEKGYYVI
-583 SFNER
+583 SFKER
-588 KEANPE
+588 KEADPE
-594 RFVKEKANIKEG
+594 GFVKEKANIKEG

-616 DEWLTQIRNKSD
+616 DEWLTQIRNKSN

-634 FL
+634 FLKQS

>member
-48 SITMGEY
+48 SITMEEY

-68 RFGNRLDDEMIQMFQ
+68 KFGNRLDDKMIQMFQ

-104 LNFRVSDDELAASVR
+104 LNFRVSDEELAASIR
-119 GMKAFQTSG
+119 GIKAFQTSG

-159 EKLRSFLLGNIK
+159 EKLRSFLLGNLK
-171 VSDGEAMEWFKWGNA
+171 VSDGEAMEWFKWSNA

-198 RYKDIDPSA
+198 RYKDINPSA
-207 EEIKTFF
+207 EDIKTFF

-235 PDNYRARA
+235 PDDYRPKAN
-243 IISDKKIQ
+243 ISDKKIQ

-258 EEFKTDKTIEARHIL
+258 EEFK
-273 IKVDKDASPEAIEKA
+273 
-288 KNKALDI
+288 
-295 LQMAR
+295 
-300 EGKGFAELAKQHSEC
+300 
-315 PSKDQ
+315 
-320 GGHLGV
+320 
-326 FRKEAMVKP
+326 
-335 FADKAFSM
+335 
-343 KAGEISRPVRT
+343 
-354 MFGWHVIKVEKI
+354 
-366 NKGSIVSIDEAKKGI
+366 IVSIDEAKKGI

-389 AKTLAYEEA
+389 TKTLAYENA

-403 TIFEGEGDDLV
+403 TIFEGDDLV
-414 KASNERN
+414 KASNERKF
-421 LKLQTTDF
+421 KLQTTDF
-429 FTIKGPDK
+429 FTVKGPDK

-446 SAAFSLSTMEISD
+446 SAAFNLSAMEISD

-469 LEVIEKNPGEIPEL
+469 LQVIEKNPGGIPEL
-483 KDVHEKVIAALIKE
+483 KDVQEKVIAALIKE
-497 KQDEKASTDAN
+497 KQDEKASGDAN

-519 MSAQCVKYDL
+519 MSAQCAKYGL
-529 KLSSTGFFKRNEP
+529 KLSGTGFFKRNES
-542 VPDIGPDIGS
+542 VPDIGL
-552 EREIIEAA
+552 EREIIESA

-571 KVIKGRKGYYVI
+571 KIIKGEKGYYVI
-583 SFNER
+583 SFKER
-588 KEANPE
+588 KEADPE
-594 RFVKEKANIKEG
+594 GFVKEKANIKEG

-616 DEWLTQIRNKSD
+616 DEWLTQIRNKSN

-634 FL
+634 FLKQS